1 MNEIELDK
9 IFLKKH
15 YESNANLDI
24 SLKEQLLKDKIGDHN
39 RSDKKLNLEAINTL
53 RYCLESRTLDPEAS
67 NSISGIKYENPFD
80 EFDENKIKEKMFEL
94 IKNL

>member
-1 MNEIELDK
+1 MNDTDKDITQKNYETSVSLD
-9 IFLKKH
+9 IDLKK
-15 YESNANLDI
+15 
-24 SLKEQLLKDKIGDHN
+24 QTLKDKIQEQK
-39 RSDKKLNLEAINTL
+39 RLDKRLNLEAINTL

>member
-1 MNEIELDK
+1 MNDTDKDITQKNYETNVSLD
-9 IFLKKH
+9 IDLKK
-15 YESNANLDI
+15 
-24 SLKEQLLKDKIGDHN
+24 QTLKDKIEDQK
-39 RSDKKLNLEAINTL
+39 RLDKRLNLEAINTL
-53 RYCLESRTLDPEAS
+53 RYCLESRTLDPGAS

>member
-1 MNEIELDK
+1 MNDTDKDITQKNYETNVSLD
-9 IFLKKH
+9 IDLKK
-15 YESNANLDI
+15 
-24 SLKEQLLKDKIGDHN
+24 QTLKDKIEDQK
-39 RSDKKLNLEAINTL
+39 RLDKRLNLEAINTL